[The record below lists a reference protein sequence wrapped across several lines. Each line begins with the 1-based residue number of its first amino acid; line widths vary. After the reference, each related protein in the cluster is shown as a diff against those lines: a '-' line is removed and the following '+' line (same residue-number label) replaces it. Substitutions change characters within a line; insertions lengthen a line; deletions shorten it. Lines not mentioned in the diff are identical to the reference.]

1 MGESPVTDPSW
12 VQRRLSGEGLPLLID
27 GGMGTELEKSGVP
40 MDGKVWSA
48 RAMLSHPDKVR
59 DVHERYI
66 RAGAEAIITNTFSS
80 ARHMLEP
87 GDLGAEVRNLNLK
100 AVELA
105 RQARDAAATSP
116 VALVGSI
123 CEWAHDEHPTWN
135 SPEVV
140 ARAAAEQAEILAE
153 AGVEILAVEMCERAE
168 LSDAVVEAVIRVGLP
183 VWLGVS
189 ARRHQDQDRLS
200 SFGYPERDFEE
211 VVEVV
216 SRYTAAII
224 NVMHTP
230 VSDVGAALEV
240 VRSHWKGP
248 VGVYPESGE
257 FMMPNWNFVD
267 VIDPPTLA
275 QNAVLWANDGV
286 RLIGGCCG
294 LGPDHIEAVSQA
306 LNS

>member
-1 MGESPVTDPSW
+1 MTDCSW
-12 VQRRLSGEGLPLLID
+12 IAQRLSGDGLPIIID

-48 RAMLSHPDKVR
+48 RAMLSHPEMVR
-59 DVHERYI
+59 GVHERYI
-66 RAGAEAIITNTFSS
+66 QAGAEAIITNTFSS

-87 GDLGAEVRNLNLK
+87 GGLGREVRTINLK

-105 RQARDAAATSP
+105 CEARNTAAKSP

-140 ARAAAEQAEILAE
+140 GRAAAEQAEILAE
-153 AGVEILAVEMCERAE
+153 AGVDILAVEMCERVE
-168 LSDAVVEAVIRVGLP
+168 LSDAVIEAVMSIGLP

-189 ARRHQDQDRLS
+189 ARRHRDQDHLS
-200 SFGYPERDFEE
+200 AFGYPERDFEE
-211 VVEVV
+211 LV
-216 SRYTAAII
+216 RAISKFSVDLI

-230 VSDVGAALEV
+230 VSDVPGAIEV
-240 VRSHWKGP
+240 VRNYWKGP

-257 FMMPNWNFVD
+257 FMMPNWDFVD
-267 VIDPPTLA
+267 VIEPSVLA
-275 QNAVLWANDGV
+275 ENAVTWAEDGI

-294 LGPDHIEAVSQA
+294 LGPAHIRACRDA
-306 LNS
+306 LTQHDST

>member
-1 MGESPVTDPSW
+1 MTDCSW
-12 VQRRLSGEGLPLLID
+12 IAQRLSGDGLPIIID

-48 RAMLSHPDKVR
+48 RAMLSHPEMVR
-59 DVHERYI
+59 GVHERYI
-66 RAGAEAIITNTFSS
+66 QAGAEAIITNTFSC

-87 GDLGAEVRNLNLK
+87 GGLGREVRNINLK

-105 RQARDAAATSP
+105 CEARNTAAKSP

-140 ARAAAEQAEILAE
+140 GRAAAEQAEILAE
-153 AGVEILAVEMCERAE
+153 AGVDILAVEMCERVE
-168 LSDAVVEAVIRVGLP
+168 LSDAVIEAVISIGLP

-189 ARRHQDQDRLS
+189 ARRHRDQNHLS
-200 SFGYPERDFEE
+200 AFGYPARDFEE
-211 VVEVV
+211 LV
-216 SRYTAAII
+216 RAISKFSVDLI
-224 NVMHTP
+224 SVMHTP
-230 VSDVGAALEV
+230 VSDVPGAIEV
-240 VRSHWKGP
+240 VRNYWKGP

-257 FMMPNWNFVD
+257 FMMPNWDFVD
-267 VIDPPTLA
+267 VIEPSVLA
-275 QNAVLWANDGV
+275 ENAVTWAEDGI

-294 LGPDHIEAVSQA
+294 LGPAHIRACRDA
-306 LNS
+306 LTQHDST

>member
-1 MGESPVTDPSW
+1 VTDLSW
-12 VQRRLSGEGLPLLID
+12 VGRRLSGEGLPIIID

-40 MDGKVWSA
+40 MDDKVWSA
-48 RAMLSHPDKVR
+48 RAMLSHPDMVR
-59 DVHERYI
+59 SVHERYI

-87 GDLGAEVRNLNLK
+87 GGLGTEVHRVNTK

-105 RQARDAAATSP
+105 REAREAAAEFP

-140 ARAAAEQAEILAE
+140 GQAAAEQAQILAE
-153 AGVEILAVEMCERAE
+153 AGVEVLAVEMCERVE
-168 LSDAVVEAVIRVGLP
+168 LSDVVAEAATSVGLP

-189 ARRHQDQDRLS
+189 ARRHRDQDNLS
-200 SFGYPERDFEE
+200 AFGYPERDFEE
-211 VVEVV
+211 LVKAI
-216 SRYTAAII
+216 SRHSVDLI

-230 VSDVGAALEV
+230 VSDVPSAIEI
-240 VRSHWKGP
+240 VRNYWKGP
-248 VGVYPESGE
+248 LGVYPESGE
-257 FMMPNWNFVD
+257 FMMPNWDFVD
-267 VIDPPTLA
+267 VIEPSVLA
-275 QNAVLWANDGV
+275 ENAVTWAEDGI

-294 LGPDHIEAVSQA
+294 LGPAHIEAVSHA
-306 LNS
+306 LRP

>member
-1 MGESPVTDPSW
+1 MTDHSW
-12 VQRRLSGEGLPLLID
+12 ITQRLSGDGLPIIID

-40 MDGKVWSA
+40 MDDKVWSA
-48 RAMLSHPDKVR
+48 RAMLSHPEMVR
-59 DVHERYI
+59 GVHERYI
-66 RAGAEAIITNTFSS
+66 QAGAEAIITNTFSS

-87 GDLGAEVRNLNLK
+87 GGLGLEVRNINLK

-105 RQARDAAATSP
+105 REARDAAAKSP

-140 ARAAAEQAEILAE
+140 GRAAAEQAEILAE
-153 AGVEILAVEMCERAE
+153 AGVDILAVEMCERVE
-168 LSDAVVEAVIRVGLP
+168 LSDVVTEAVMSIGLP

-189 ARRHQDQDRLS
+189 ARRHRDQDHLS
-200 SFGYPERDFEE
+200 AFGYPERDFEE
-211 VVEVV
+211 LVQ
-216 SRYTAAII
+216 AISKFSVDLI

-230 VSDVGAALEV
+230 VSDVPDAIEV
-240 VRSHWKGP
+240 VRSYWKGP

-257 FMMPNWNFVD
+257 FMMPNWDFVD
-267 VIDPPTLA
+267 VIEPSVLA
-275 QNAVLWANDGV
+275 ENAVTWAEDGI

-294 LGPDHIEAVSQA
+294 LGPAHIEAVSRA
-306 LNS
+306 LRS

>member
-1 MGESPVTDPSW
+1 MTDCSW
-12 VQRRLSGEGLPLLID
+12 IAQRLSGDGLPIIID

-48 RAMLSHPDKVR
+48 RAMLSHPEMVR
-59 DVHERYI
+59 GVHERYI
-66 RAGAEAIITNTFSS
+66 QAGAEAIITNTFSS

-87 GDLGAEVRNLNLK
+87 GGLGREVRTINLK

-105 RQARDAAATSP
+105 CEARNTAAKSP

-140 ARAAAEQAEILAE
+140 GRAAAEQAEILAE
-153 AGVEILAVEMCERAE
+153 AGVDILAVEMCERVE
-168 LSDAVVEAVIRVGLP
+168 LSDAVIEAVMSIGLP

-189 ARRHQDQDRLS
+189 ARRHRDQDHLS
-200 SFGYPERDFEE
+200 AFGYPERDFEE
-211 VVEVV
+211 LV
-216 SRYTAAII
+216 RAISKFSVDLI

-230 VSDVGAALEV
+230 VSDVPGAIEI
-240 VRSHWKGP
+240 VRDYWKGP

-257 FMMPNWNFVD
+257 FMMPNWDFVD
-267 VIDPPTLA
+267 VIEPSVLA
-275 QNAVLWANDGV
+275 ENAVTWAEDGI

-294 LGPDHIEAVSQA
+294 LGPAHIRACRDA
-306 LNS
+306 LTQHDST

>member
-1 MGESPVTDPSW
+1 MTDCSW
-12 VQRRLSGEGLPLLID
+12 IAQRLSGDGLPIIID

-48 RAMLSHPDKVR
+48 RAMLSHPEMVR
-59 DVHERYI
+59 GVHERYI
-66 RAGAEAIITNTFSS
+66 QAGAEAIITNTFSS

-87 GDLGAEVRNLNLK
+87 GGLGRDVRNINLK

-105 RQARDAAATSP
+105 CEARNTAAKSP

-140 ARAAAEQAEILAE
+140 GRAAAEQAEILAE
-153 AGVEILAVEMCERAE
+153 AGVDILAVEMCERVE
-168 LSDAVVEAVIRVGLP
+168 LSDAVIEAVMSIGLP

-189 ARRHQDQDRLS
+189 ARRHRDQDHLS
-200 SFGYPERDFEE
+200 AFGYPARDFEE
-211 VVEVV
+211 LV
-216 SRYTAAII
+216 RAISKFSVDLI

-230 VSDVGAALEV
+230 VSDVPGAIEV
-240 VRSHWKGP
+240 VRNYWKGP

-257 FMMPNWNFVD
+257 FMMPNWDFVD
-267 VIDPPTLA
+267 VIEPSVLA
-275 QNAVLWANDGV
+275 ENAVTWAEDGI

-294 LGPDHIEAVSQA
+294 LGPAHIRACRDA
-306 LNS
+306 LTQHDST

>member
-1 MGESPVTDPSW
+1 MTDCSW
-12 VQRRLSGEGLPLLID
+12 IAQRLSGDGLPIIID

-48 RAMLSHPDKVR
+48 RAMLSHPEMVR
-59 DVHERYI
+59 GVHERYI
-66 RAGAEAIITNTFSS
+66 QAGAEAIITNTFSC

-87 GDLGAEVRNLNLK
+87 GGLGREVRNINLK

-105 RQARDAAATSP
+105 REARNTAAKSP

-140 ARAAAEQAEILAE
+140 GRAAAEQAEILAE
-153 AGVEILAVEMCERAE
+153 AGVDILAVEMCERVE
-168 LSDAVVEAVIRVGLP
+168 LSDAVIEAVMSIGLP

-189 ARRHQDQDRLS
+189 ARRHRDQDHLS
-200 SFGYPERDFEE
+200 AFGYPERDFEE
-211 VVEVV
+211 LA
-216 SRYTAAII
+216 RAISKFSVDLI
-224 NVMHTP
+224 SVMHTP
-230 VSDVGAALEV
+230 VSDVPGAIEV
-240 VRSHWKGP
+240 VRNYWKGP

-257 FMMPNWNFVD
+257 FMMPNWDFVD
-267 VIDPPTLA
+267 VIEPSALA
-275 QNAVLWANDGV
+275 ENAVTWAEDGI

-294 LGPDHIEAVSQA
+294 LGPAHIEAVSRA
-306 LNS
+306 LRS

>member
-1 MGESPVTDPSW
+1 MTDPSW

-140 ARAAAEQAEILAE
+140 GRAAAEQAEILAE

-216 SRYTAAII
+216 SRYPAAII

-267 VIDPPTLA
+267 VIDPSTLA
-275 QNAVLWANDGV
+275 QNAVLWTNDGV

>member
-1 MGESPVTDPSW
+1 MTDCSW
-12 VQRRLSGEGLPLLID
+12 IAQRLSGDGLPIIID

-48 RAMLSHPDKVR
+48 RAMLSHPEMVR
-59 DVHERYI
+59 GVHERYI
-66 RAGAEAIITNTFSS
+66 QAGAEAIITNTFSC

-87 GDLGAEVRNLNLK
+87 GGLGREVRNINLK

-105 RQARDAAATSP
+105 REARNTAAKSP

-140 ARAAAEQAEILAE
+140 GRAAAEQAEILAE
-153 AGVEILAVEMCERAE
+153 AGVDILAVEMCERVE
-168 LSDAVVEAVIRVGLP
+168 LSDAVIEAVMSIGLP

-189 ARRHQDQDRLS
+189 ARRHRDQDHLS
-200 SFGYPERDFEE
+200 AFGYPERDFEE
-211 VVEVV
+211 LA
-216 SRYTAAII
+216 RAISKFSVDLI
-224 NVMHTP
+224 SVMHTP
-230 VSDVGAALEV
+230 VSDVPGAIEV
-240 VRSHWKGP
+240 VRNYWKGP

-257 FMMPNWNFVD
+257 FMMPNWDFVD
-267 VIDPPTLA
+267 VIEPSVLA
-275 QNAVLWANDGV
+275 ENAVTWAEDGI

-294 LGPDHIEAVSQA
+294 LGPAHIEAVSRA
-306 LNS
+306 LRS

>member
-1 MGESPVTDPSW
+1 MTDGSW

-87 GDLGAEVRNLNLK
+87 GDLGAEVRNVNLK

-116 VALVGSI
+116 VVLVGSI
-123 CEWAHDEHPTWN
+123 CEWSYDEHPAWN

-140 ARAAAEQAEILAE
+140 GQAAAEQAEILAE

-168 LSDAVVEAVIRVGLP
+168 LSDAVVEAVFRVGLP

-200 SFGYPERDFEE
+200 SFGYPERDFEG

-216 SRYTAAII
+216 SRYPAAIV

-267 VIDPPTLA
+267 VIDAPTLA
-275 QNAVLWANDGV
+275 ENAVLWANDGV

>member
-1 MGESPVTDPSW
+1 MTDHSW
-12 VQRRLSGEGLPLLID
+12 ITQRLSGDGLPIIID

-40 MDGKVWSA
+40 MDGNVWSA
-48 RAMLSHPDKVR
+48 RAMLSHPEMVR
-59 DVHERYI
+59 GVHERYI
-66 RAGAEAIITNTFSS
+66 QAGAEAIITNTFSC

-87 GDLGAEVRNLNLK
+87 GGLGREVRNINLK

-105 RQARDAAATSP
+105 CEARNTAAKSP

-140 ARAAAEQAEILAE
+140 GRAAAEQAEILAE
-153 AGVEILAVEMCERAE
+153 AGVDILAVEMCERVE
-168 LSDAVVEAVIRVGLP
+168 LSDAVTEAVMSIGLP

-189 ARRHQDQDRLS
+189 ARRHRDQNHLS
-200 SFGYPERDFEE
+200 AFGYPERDFEE
-211 VVEVV
+211 LV
-216 SRYTAAII
+216 RAISKFSVDLI

-230 VSDVGAALEV
+230 VSDVPGAIEV
-240 VRSHWKGP
+240 VRNYWKGP

-257 FMMPNWNFVD
+257 FMMPNWDFVD
-267 VIDPPTLA
+267 VIEPSVLA
-275 QNAVLWANDGV
+275 ENAVTWAEDGI

-294 LGPDHIEAVSQA
+294 LGPAHIRACRDA
-306 LNS
+306 LTQHDST

>member
-1 MGESPVTDPSW
+1 MTDCSW
-12 VQRRLSGEGLPLLID
+12 IAQRLSGDGLPIIID

-48 RAMLSHPDKVR
+48 RAMLSHPEMVR
-59 DVHERYI
+59 GVHERYI
-66 RAGAEAIITNTFSS
+66 QAGAEAIITNTFSC

-87 GDLGAEVRNLNLK
+87 GGLGREVRNINLK

-105 RQARDAAATSP
+105 CEARNTAAKSP

-140 ARAAAEQAEILAE
+140 GRAAAEQAEILAE
-153 AGVEILAVEMCERAE
+153 AGVDILAVEMCERVE
-168 LSDAVVEAVIRVGLP
+168 LSDAVIEAVMSIGLP

-189 ARRHQDQDRLS
+189 ARRHRDQNHLS
-200 SFGYPERDFEE
+200 AFGYPERDFEE
-211 VVEVV
+211 LA
-216 SRYTAAII
+216 RAISKFSVDLI
-224 NVMHTP
+224 SVMHTP
-230 VSDVGAALEV
+230 VSDVPGAIEV
-240 VRSHWKGP
+240 VRNYWKGP

-257 FMMPNWNFVD
+257 FMMPNWDFVD
-267 VIDPPTLA
+267 VIEPSVLA
-275 QNAVLWANDGV
+275 ENAVTWAEDGI

-294 LGPDHIEAVSQA
+294 LGPAHIEAVSRA
-306 LNS
+306 LRS

>member
-1 MGESPVTDPSW
+1 MTDHSW
-12 VQRRLSGEGLPLLID
+12 IAQRLSGEGLPIIID

-48 RAMLSHPDKVR
+48 RAMLSHPEMVR
-59 DVHERYI
+59 GVHERYI
-66 RAGAEAIITNTFSS
+66 QAGAEAIITNTFSS

-87 GDLGAEVRNLNLK
+87 GGLGREVRTINLK

-105 RQARDAAATSP
+105 CEARNTAAKSP

-140 ARAAAEQAEILAE
+140 GRAAAEQAEILAE
-153 AGVEILAVEMCERAE
+153 AGVDILAVEMCERVE
-168 LSDAVVEAVIRVGLP
+168 LSDAVIEAVMSIGLP

-189 ARRHQDQDRLS
+189 ARRHRDQDHLS
-200 SFGYPERDFEE
+200 AFGYPARDFEE
-211 VVEVV
+211 LV
-216 SRYTAAII
+216 RAISKFSVDLI
-224 NVMHTP
+224 SVMHTP
-230 VSDVGAALEV
+230 VSDVPGAIEV
-240 VRSHWKGP
+240 VRNYWKGP

-257 FMMPNWNFVD
+257 FMMPNWDFVD
-267 VIDPPTLA
+267 VIEPSALA
-275 QNAVLWANDGV
+275 ENAVTWAEDGI

-294 LGPDHIEAVSQA
+294 LGPAHIEAVSRA
-306 LNS
+306 LRS

>member
-1 MGESPVTDPSW
+1 MTDHSW
-12 VQRRLSGEGLPLLID
+12 IAQRLSGDGLPIIID

-48 RAMLSHPDKVR
+48 RAMLSHPEMVR
-59 DVHERYI
+59 GVHERYI
-66 RAGAEAIITNTFSS
+66 QAGAEAIITNTFSC

-87 GDLGAEVRNLNLK
+87 GGLGREVRNINLK

-105 RQARDAAATSP
+105 CEARNTAAKSP

-140 ARAAAEQAEILAE
+140 GRAAAEQAEILAE
-153 AGVEILAVEMCERAE
+153 AGVDILAVEMCERVE
-168 LSDAVVEAVIRVGLP
+168 LSDAVTEAVMSIGLP

-189 ARRHQDQDRLS
+189 ARRHRDQDHLS
-200 SFGYPERDFEE
+200 AFGYPERDFEE
-211 VVEVV
+211 LV
-216 SRYTAAII
+216 RAISKFSVDLI
-224 NVMHTP
+224 SVMHTP
-230 VSDVGAALEV
+230 VSDVPGAIEV
-240 VRSHWKGP
+240 VRNYWKGP

-257 FMMPNWNFVD
+257 FMMPNWDFVD
-267 VIDPPTLA
+267 VIEPSVLA
-275 QNAVLWANDGV
+275 ENAVTWAEDGI

-294 LGPDHIEAVSQA
+294 LGPAHIRACRDA
-306 LNS
+306 LTQHDST

>member
-1 MGESPVTDPSW
+1 MTDCSW
-12 VQRRLSGEGLPLLID
+12 IAQRLSGDGLPIIID

-48 RAMLSHPDKVR
+48 RAMLSHPEMVR
-59 DVHERYI
+59 GVHERYI
-66 RAGAEAIITNTFSS
+66 QAGAEAIITNTFSS

-87 GDLGAEVRNLNLK
+87 GGLGLEVRNINLK

-105 RQARDAAATSP
+105 CEARNTAAKSP

-140 ARAAAEQAEILAE
+140 GRAAAEQAEILAE
-153 AGVEILAVEMCERAE
+153 AGVDILAVEMCERVE
-168 LSDAVVEAVIRVGLP
+168 LSDAVIEAVMSIGLP

-189 ARRHQDQDRLS
+189 ARRHRDQNHLS
-200 SFGYPERDFEE
+200 AFGYPERDFEE
-211 VVEVV
+211 LV
-216 SRYTAAII
+216 RAISKFSVDLI
-224 NVMHTP
+224 SVMHTP
-230 VSDVGAALEV
+230 VSDVPGAIEV
-240 VRSHWKGP
+240 VRNYWKGP

-257 FMMPNWNFVD
+257 FMMPNWDFVD
-267 VIDPPTLA
+267 VIEPSVLA
-275 QNAVLWANDGV
+275 ENAVTWAEDGI

-294 LGPDHIEAVSQA
+294 LGPAHIRACRDA
-306 LNS
+306 LTQHDST

>member
-1 MGESPVTDPSW
+1 MTDHSW
-12 VQRRLSGEGLPLLID
+12 IAQRLSGDGLPIIID

-48 RAMLSHPDKVR
+48 RAMLSHPEMVR
-59 DVHERYI
+59 GVHERYI
-66 RAGAEAIITNTFSS
+66 QAGAEAIITNTFSS

-87 GDLGAEVRNLNLK
+87 GGLGLEVRNINRK

-105 RQARDAAATSP
+105 CEARNTAAKSP

-140 ARAAAEQAEILAE
+140 GRAAAEQAEILAE
-153 AGVEILAVEMCERAE
+153 AGVDILAVEMCERVE
-168 LSDAVVEAVIRVGLP
+168 LSDAVIEAVMSIGLP

-189 ARRHQDQDRLS
+189 ARRHRDQDHLS
-200 SFGYPERDFEE
+200 AFGYPERDFEE
-211 VVEVV
+211 LV
-216 SRYTAAII
+216 RAISKFSVDLI

-230 VSDVGAALEV
+230 VSDVPGAIEV
-240 VRSHWKGP
+240 VRNYWKGP

-257 FMMPNWNFVD
+257 FMMPNWDFVD
-267 VIDPPTLA
+267 VIEPSVLA
-275 QNAVLWANDGV
+275 ENAVTWAEDGI

-294 LGPDHIEAVSQA
+294 LGPAHIEAVSRA
-306 LNS
+306 LRS

>member
-1 MGESPVTDPSW
+1 MTDHSW
-12 VQRRLSGEGLPLLID
+12 IAQRLSGDGLPIIID

-48 RAMLSHPDKVR
+48 RAMLSHPEMVR
-59 DVHERYI
+59 GVHERYI
-66 RAGAEAIITNTFSS
+66 QAGAEAIITNTFSC

-87 GDLGAEVRNLNLK
+87 GGLGREVRNINLK

-105 RQARDAAATSP
+105 CEARNTAAKSP

-140 ARAAAEQAEILAE
+140 GRAAAEQAEILAE
-153 AGVEILAVEMCERAE
+153 AGVDILAVEMCERVE
-168 LSDAVVEAVIRVGLP
+168 LSDAVIEAVMSIGLP
-183 VWLGVS
+183 VWLGLS
-189 ARRHQDQDRLS
+189 ARRHRDQDHLS
-200 SFGYPERDFEE
+200 AFGYPERDFEE
-211 VVEVV
+211 LV
-216 SRYTAAII
+216 RAISKFSVDLI

-230 VSDVGAALEV
+230 VSDVPGAIEV
-240 VRSHWKGP
+240 VRNYWKGP

-257 FMMPNWNFVD
+257 FMMPNWDFVD
-267 VIDPPTLA
+267 VIEPSVLA
-275 QNAVLWANDGV
+275 ENAVTWAEDGI

-294 LGPDHIEAVSQA
+294 LGPAHIRACRDA
-306 LNS
+306 LTQHDST

>member
-1 MGESPVTDPSW
+1 MTDPSW

-87 GDLGAEVRNLNLK
+87 GDLGAEVRNVNLK

-140 ARAAAEQAEILAE
+140 GRAAAEQAEILAE

-216 SRYTAAII
+216 SRYPAAII

-240 VRSHWKGP
+240 VRSHWKRP
-248 VGVYPESGE
+248 VGIYPESGE

-275 QNAVLWANDGV
+275 QNAVVWANDGV

>member
-1 MGESPVTDPSW
+1 MTDHSW
-12 VQRRLSGEGLPLLID
+12 IAQRLSGDGLPIIID

-48 RAMLSHPDKVR
+48 RAMLSHPEMVR
-59 DVHERYI
+59 GVHERYI
-66 RAGAEAIITNTFSS
+66 QAGAEAIITNTFSS

-87 GDLGAEVRNLNLK
+87 GGLGLEVRNINRK

-105 RQARDAAATSP
+105 CEARNTAAKSP

-140 ARAAAEQAEILAE
+140 GRAAAEQAEILAE
-153 AGVEILAVEMCERAE
+153 AGVDILAVEMCERVE
-168 LSDAVVEAVIRVGLP
+168 LSDAVIEAVMSIGLP

-189 ARRHQDQDRLS
+189 ARRHRDQDHLS
-200 SFGYPERDFEE
+200 AFGYPERDFEE
-211 VVEVV
+211 LVRTISKFSVDL
-216 SRYTAAII
+216 I

-230 VSDVGAALEV
+230 VSDVPGAIEV
-240 VRSHWKGP
+240 VRNYWKGP

-257 FMMPNWNFVD
+257 FMMPNWDFVD
-267 VIDPPTLA
+267 VIEPSVLA
-275 QNAVLWANDGV
+275 ENAVTWAKDGI

-294 LGPDHIEAVSQA
+294 LGPAHIEAVSRA
-306 LNS
+306 LRS

>member
-1 MGESPVTDPSW
+1 MTDHSW
-12 VQRRLSGEGLPLLID
+12 IAQRLSGEGLPIIID

-40 MDGKVWSA
+40 MDDKVWSA
-48 RAMLSHPDKVR
+48 RAMLSHPEMVR
-59 DVHERYI
+59 GVHERYI
-66 RAGAEAIITNTFSS
+66 QAGAEAIITNTFSS

-87 GDLGAEVRNLNLK
+87 GGLGREVRTINLK

-105 RQARDAAATSP
+105 CEARNTAAKSP

-140 ARAAAEQAEILAE
+140 GRAAAEQAEILAE
-153 AGVEILAVEMCERAE
+153 AGVDILAVEMCERVE
-168 LSDAVVEAVIRVGLP
+168 LSDAVIEAVISIGLP

-189 ARRHQDQDRLS
+189 ARRHRDQNHLS
-200 SFGYPERDFEE
+200 AFGYPERDFEE
-211 VVEVV
+211 LV
-216 SRYTAAII
+216 RAISKFSVDLI

-230 VSDVGAALEV
+230 VSDVPGAIEV
-240 VRSHWKGP
+240 VRNYWKGP

-257 FMMPNWNFVD
+257 FMMPNWDFVD
-267 VIDPPTLA
+267 VIEPSVLA
-275 QNAVLWANDGV
+275 ENAVTWAEDGI

-294 LGPDHIEAVSQA
+294 LGPAHIRACRDA
-306 LNS
+306 LTQHDST

>member
-1 MGESPVTDPSW
+1 MTDPSW

-87 GDLGAEVRNLNLK
+87 GDLGAEVRNVNLK
-100 AVELA
+100 AVKLA

-140 ARAAAEQAEILAE
+140 GRAAAEQAEILAE

-168 LSDAVVEAVIRVGLP
+168 LSDAVVEAVFRIGLP

-189 ARRHQDQDRLS
+189 ARRHQDQNKLS
-200 SFGYPERDFEE
+200 SSGYPERDFEE
-211 VVEVV
+211 VVKVV
-216 SRYTAAII
+216 SRYPAAIL

-248 VGVYPESGE
+248 VGIYPESGE

>member
-1 MGESPVTDPSW
+1 MTDHSW
-12 VQRRLSGEGLPLLID
+12 IAQRLSGDGLPIIID

-48 RAMLSHPDKVR
+48 RAMLSHPEMVR
-59 DVHERYI
+59 GVHERYI
-66 RAGAEAIITNTFSS
+66 QAGAEAIITNTFSC

-87 GDLGAEVRNLNLK
+87 GGLGREVRNINLK

-105 RQARDAAATSP
+105 CEARNTAAKSP

-140 ARAAAEQAEILAE
+140 GRAAAEQAEILAE
-153 AGVEILAVEMCERAE
+153 AGVDILAVEMCERVE
-168 LSDAVVEAVIRVGLP
+168 LSDAVIEAVMSIGLP

-189 ARRHQDQDRLS
+189 ARRHRDQNHLS
-200 SFGYPERDFEE
+200 AFGYPERDFEE
-211 VVEVV
+211 LV
-216 SRYTAAII
+216 RAISKFSVDLI
-224 NVMHTP
+224 SVMHTP
-230 VSDVGAALEV
+230 VSDVPGAIEV
-240 VRSHWKGP
+240 VRNYWKGP

-257 FMMPNWNFVD
+257 FMMPNWDFVD
-267 VIDPPTLA
+267 VIEPSVLA
-275 QNAVLWANDGV
+275 ENAVTWAEDGI

-294 LGPDHIEAVSQA
+294 LGPAHIRACRDA
-306 LNS
+306 LTQHDST

>member
-1 MGESPVTDPSW
+1 MTDHSW
-12 VQRRLSGEGLPLLID
+12 IAQRLSGDGLPIIID

-48 RAMLSHPDKVR
+48 RAMLSHPEMVR
-59 DVHERYI
+59 GVHERYI
-66 RAGAEAIITNTFSS
+66 QAGAEAIITNTFSC

-87 GDLGAEVRNLNLK
+87 GGLGSEVRNINLK

-105 RQARDAAATSP
+105 CEARNTAAKSP

-140 ARAAAEQAEILAE
+140 GRAAAEQAEILAE
-153 AGVEILAVEMCERAE
+153 AGVDILAVEMCERVE
-168 LSDAVVEAVIRVGLP
+168 LSDAVIEAVMSIGLP

-189 ARRHQDQDRLS
+189 ARRHRDQDHLS
-200 SFGYPERDFEE
+200 AFGYPERDFEE
-211 VVEVV
+211 LV
-216 SRYTAAII
+216 RAISKFSVDLI
-224 NVMHTP
+224 SVMHTP
-230 VSDVGAALEV
+230 VSDVPGAIEI
-240 VRSHWKGP
+240 VRDYWKGP

-257 FMMPNWNFVD
+257 FMMPNWDFVD
-267 VIDPPTLA
+267 VIEPSVLA
-275 QNAVLWANDGV
+275 ENAVTWAKDGI

-294 LGPDHIEAVSQA
+294 LGPAHIEAVSRA
-306 LNS
+306 LRS

>member
-1 MGESPVTDPSW
+1 MTDLSW
-12 VQRRLSGEGLPLLID
+12 VQRRLSGEGAPILID

-87 GDLGAEVRNLNLK
+87 GDLGAEVRNVNLK

-105 RQARDAAATSP
+105 RQARDTAATSS

-123 CEWAHDEHPTWN
+123 CEWSYDEHPAWN

-140 ARAAAEQAEILAE
+140 GQAAAEQAEILAE
-153 AGVEILAVEMCERAE
+153 AGVEMLAVEMCERAE
-168 LSDAVVEAVIRVGLP
+168 LSDAVVEAVFRIGLP

-189 ARRHQDQDRLS
+189 ARRHRDQDRLS

-211 VVEVV
+211 VVKVV
-216 SRYTAAII
+216 SRYPAAIV

-267 VIDPPTLA
+267 VIDPATLA
-275 QNAVLWANDGV
+275 ENAVLWANDGV